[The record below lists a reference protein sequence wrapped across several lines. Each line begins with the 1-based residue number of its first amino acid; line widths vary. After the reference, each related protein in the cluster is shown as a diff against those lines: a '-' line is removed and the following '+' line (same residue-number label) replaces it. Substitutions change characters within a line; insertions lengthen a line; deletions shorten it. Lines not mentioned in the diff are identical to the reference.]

1 MNKFFRQRQ
10 SGFITSMEEVKNLSG
25 LECYL
30 NKPIKRL
37 YNIMAPGTF
46 FKSAGWQDY
55 VKNKVSQKGYNIRPK
70 QRGL

>member
-1 MNKFFRQRQ
+1 
-10 SGFITSMEEVKNLSG
+10 MEEVKNSSG

-37 YNIMAPGTF
+37 YNIMALGTF

>member
-1 MNKFFRQRQ
+1 
-10 SGFITSMEEVKNLSG
+10 MEEVKNLSG

-46 FKSAGWQDY
+46 FKSAGWQ
-55 VKNKVSQKGYNIRPK
+55 VSQKGYNIRPK

>member
-1 MNKFFRQRQ
+1 
-10 SGFITSMEEVKNLSG
+10 MEEVKNSSG

-55 VKNKVSQKGYNIRPK
+55 VKNKAPRQAIILGQNREDYKTYCPCCPR
-70 QRGL
+70 

>member
-1 MNKFFRQRQ
+1 MNKFSRQRL

-37 YNIMAPGTF
+37 YNIMALGTF

-55 VKNKVSQKGYNIRPK
+55 VKNSLPER
-70 QRGL
+70 L

>member
-1 MNKFFRQRQ
+1 
-10 SGFITSMEEVKNLSG
+10 MEEVKNLSG

-37 YNIMAPGTF
+37 YNIMALGTF
-46 FKSAGWQDY
+46 FKSEGWQDY